1 MECTAILDST
11 ILRQEIQASHARSK
25 EYGVSRTT
33 RKNQVKLTPLEL
45 SQRQAQNKIFL
56 EAVIAQLSEL
66 FDLLS
71 PDDFM
76 VAVVDGEGYILHMFG
91 SDNIKAKFAERNCAP
106 GYRWTERD
114 VGTTAISLCLER
126 RIAVQLNDKDH
137 YCQRAHGFTSS
148 AAPVFG
154 HAGNLQG
161 ILVVSGNSQLVHPH
175 TLCMISSAARSVERQ
190 LRILRRNSELAMHI
204 GLLDAVLE
212 STTSGLMVIDSQGV
226 IWRVNRKGGQILKK
240 TDLAGQE
247 VSVLQGLDLDIED
260 IRANPNAWV
269 NRECTL
275 KNGRQNIHILFS
287 AQPVLAGDQSML
299 GVVLE
304 FEPIDSVRK
313 LANNIAGTKAFFTF
327 ESMIGSSE
335 SFRRAQEMAKRAAHS
350 DSTVLLRG
358 ETGTGKELFAQA
370 IHNASRR
377 RSAPFVPI
385 NCGAIPGEL
394 LESEL
399 FGYVDGAFTGAQ
411 KGGRPGK
418 FELAHRGTILL
429 DEIGDMPHDMQVKL
443 LRVLQTGEVYRI
455 GARKPTLVDT
465 RIIACTH
472 VDLGKAVAAGRFRE
486 DLYYRLNV
494 LPIVIPALRERGRDD
509 ILALTEFFL
518 SRNRV
523 TPPQLTVGA
532 VKALENH
539 PWPGNVRELEN
550 TIQRALHL
558 CEENEIDAACLG
570 VPETAAAASSSTPRG
585 TLEEI
590 ERLAIEQTLEDT
602 KGNMAETAKTLGISR
617 ATLYR
622 KVKRYSLETG

>member
-1 MECTAILDST
+1 
-11 ILRQEIQASHARSK
+11 
-25 EYGVSRTT
+25 
-33 RKNQVKLTPLEL
+33 
-45 SQRQAQNKIFL
+45 
-56 EAVIAQLSEL
+56 
-66 FDLLS
+66 
-71 PDDFM
+71 
-76 VAVVDGEGYILHMFG
+76 
-91 SDNIKAKFAERNCAP
+91 
-106 GYRWTERD
+106 
-114 VGTTAISLCLER
+114 
-126 RIAVQLNDKDH
+126 
-137 YCQRAHGFTSS
+137 
-148 AAPVFG
+148 
-154 HAGNLQG
+154 
-161 ILVVSGNSQLVHPH
+161 
-175 TLCMISSAARSVERQ
+175 
-190 LRILRRNSELAMHI
+190 MHI